1 VPTPRRSGEPAAISS
16 AVRRLVVDIEA
27 SGDADHAMLTVS
39 LVTLGSPDQLTGGYL
54 YHRRMV
60 ELAPQHGARLD
71 LLAVPALPFPL
82 PAAAAGRVLRGAA
95 RADVLVV
102 DSIAAAFVAP
112 WRVFRRRPTGSRPSR
127 PSRPL
132 AAMLHQPPGGI
143 DHGWP
148 RRPAQAAL
156 DRVLYRRCDL
166 VMLASETLS
175 ADLPGLRTVVVAPGR
190 DVAAA
195 PAGPPADLRQGRRAA
210 LLSVGNWV
218 ARKGTL
224 DLLDGFAR
232 VPAGLATLHLVGRTD
247 VDPRYSARVRA
258 RLGRTDLAGRIVV
271 HGPVTRGEVAS
282 LYASAD
288 VFVLP
293 SYREPY
299 GTVYGEAMAAGLPVV
314 GWRAG
319 NLAHLAQDGIQ
330 GRVLDPGDV
339 AGLASAL
346 EQLAADADYRQRLA
360 TAALERGRRLPTWND
375 TAQRFFGALR
385 ELAEAAISA

>member
-1 VPTPRRSGEPAAISS
+1 
-16 AVRRLVVDIEA
+16 
-27 SGDADHAMLTVS
+27 MLAVS
-39 LVTLGSPDQLTGGYL
+39 LVTLGSPEQLTGGYL
-54 YHRRMV
+54 YHRRMA
-60 ELAPQHGARLD
+60 ELAPQHGARLE

-82 PAAAAGRVLRGAA
+82 PAAPAGRVLRRAA

-112 WRVFRRRPTGSRPSR
+112 WCVFRRLPAASTASRQSR
-127 PSRPL
+127 QSPPL

-148 RRPAQAAL
+148 RRPVQAAL
-156 DRVLYRRCDL
+156 DRSLYRRCDL
-166 VMLASETLS
+166 LVLASATLS
-175 ADLPGLRTVVVAPGR
+175 ADLLGLRTVVVAPGR

-195 PAGPPADLRQGRRAA
+195 PAGPSADLRQGRQAA

-224 DLLDGFAR
+224 DLLDAFGR
-232 VPAGLATLHLVGRTD
+232 LPADLATLHLVGRTD
-247 VDPRYSARVRA
+247 VDPRYTERVRA
-258 RLGRTDLAGRIVV
+258 RLGGTDLAGRVVV
-271 HGPVTRGEVAS
+271 HGPVTRSEVAS
-282 LYASAD
+282 FYASAD

-319 NLAHLAQDGIQ
+319 NLAHLAQDGVE
-330 GRVLDPGDV
+330 GRVLDPGDI

-346 EQLAADADYRQRLA
+346 QRLAADADYRRRLA

-375 TAQRFFGALR
+375 TARRFFGVLM
-385 ELAEAAISA
+385 ELADAGISA

>member
-1 VPTPRRSGEPAAISS
+1 
-16 AVRRLVVDIEA
+16 
-27 SGDADHAMLTVS
+27 MLAVS
-39 LVTLGSPDQLTGGYL
+39 LVTLGSPEQLTGGYL
-54 YHRRMV
+54 YHRRMA
-60 ELAPQHGARLD
+60 ELAPQHDARLD
-71 LLAVPALPFPL
+71 LLEVPALPFPL
-82 PAAAAGRVLRGAA
+82 PAASAGRVVQRAA

-112 WRVFRRRPTGSRPSR
+112 WRVLRRRPAVSRRSP
-127 PSRPL
+127 PV

-148 RRPAQAAL
+148 RRPVQAAL

-166 VMLASETLS
+166 LVLASETLS
-175 ADLPGLRTVVVAPGR
+175 AELPGVRTVVVAPGR
-190 DVAAA
+190 NVAAA
-195 PAGPPADLRQGRRAA
+195 PAGPPIDLRQGRQAA

-224 DLLDGFAR
+224 DLLDAFGR
-232 VPAGLATLHLVGRTD
+232 LPLDLATLHLVGRTD
-247 VDPRYSARVRA
+247 VDPRYTARVRA
-258 RLGRTDLAGRIVV
+258 RLGHADLAGRVVV
-271 HGPVTRGEVAS
+271 HGPVARGEVAAF
-282 LYASAD
+282 YRSAD

-319 NLAHLAQDGIQ
+319 NLAHLAQDGVE

-346 EQLAADADYRQRLA
+346 QRLAADADYRQRLA
-360 TAALERGRRLPTWND
+360 TAALASGRRLPTWND
-375 TAQRFFGALR
+375 TAQRFFGVLR
-385 ELAEAAISA
+385 ELAEAAINA

>member
-1 VPTPRRSGEPAAISS
+1 
-16 AVRRLVVDIEA
+16 
-27 SGDADHAMLTVS
+27 MLAVS
-39 LVTLGSPDQLTGGYL
+39 LVTLGSPEQLTGGYL
-54 YHRRMV
+54 YHRRMA
-60 ELAPQHGARLD
+60 ELAPQHDAHLD

-82 PAAAAGRVLRGAA
+82 PAAPAGRVLRRAA

-112 WRVFRRRPTGSRPSR
+112 WILAWRGVPASRPS
-127 PSRPL
+127 PAL

-143 DHGWP
+143 DHRWP
-148 RRPAQAAL
+148 RRPVQAAL
-156 DRVLYRRCDL
+156 DRMLYRRCDL
-166 VMLASETLS
+166 LVLASETLR
-175 ADLPGLRTVVVAPGR
+175 AALPDARSVVVAPGR
-190 DVAAA
+190 DVADA
-195 PAGPPADLRQGRRAA
+195 PAGRRVDLRQGRQAA

-224 DLLDGFAR
+224 DLLDAFGR
-232 VPAGLATLHLVGRTD
+232 LPRDLATLHLVGRTD
-247 VDPRYSARVRA
+247 VDPRYTARVRA
-258 RLGRTDLAGRIVV
+258 RLGRADLAGRVVV
-271 HGPVTRGEVAS
+271 HGPVTRDEVAA
-282 LYASAD
+282 LYGSAD

-319 NLAHLAQDGIQ
+319 NLAHLAQDGVE

-346 EQLAADADYRQRLA
+346 TRLAEDAEHRQRLA
-360 TAALERGRRLPTWND
+360 SAALARGRRLPTWSD
-375 TAQRFFGALR
+375 TARRFFGVLR
-385 ELAEAAISA
+385 ELADAAVSA

>member
-1 VPTPRRSGEPAAISS
+1 
-16 AVRRLVVDIEA
+16 
-27 SGDADHAMLTVS
+27 MLAVS
-39 LVTLGSPDQLTGGYL
+39 LVTLGSPEQLTGGYL
-54 YHRRMV
+54 YHRRMA
-60 ELAPQHGARLD
+60 ELAPQHDAHLE
-71 LLAVPALPFPL
+71 LLAIPALPFLL
-82 PAAAAGRVLRGAA
+82 PVAAAGPVLQRAA
-95 RADVLVV
+95 RADVVVV
-102 DSIAAAFVAP
+102 DSIAAACVAP
-112 WRVFRRRPTGSRPSR
+112 WRMLQPLRSAPRR
-127 PSRPL
+127 SRPL

-148 RRPAQAAL
+148 RQPAQAAL
-156 DRVLYRRCDL
+156 DRMLYRRCDL
-166 VMLASETLS
+166 LVLASETLR
-175 ADLPGLRTVVVAPGR
+175 ADVPGLRTVVVAPGR

-195 PAGPPADLRQGRRAA
+195 PGGPTIDLRQGRQAA

-224 DLLDGFAR
+224 DLLDAFAR
-232 VPAGLATLHLVGRTD
+232 VPPDVATLHLVGRTD
-247 VDPRYSARVRA
+247 VDPRYTERVRA
-258 RLGRTDLAGRIVV
+258 RLGGADLAGRVVV

-293 SYREPY
+293 SSREPY

-319 NLAHLAQDGIQ
+319 NLAHLAQDGVE

-346 EQLAADADYRQRLA
+346 QLLAADADYRRRLA

-375 TAQRFFGALR
+375 TARRFFGVLR
-385 ELAEAAISA
+385 ELEDAAISG

>member
-1 VPTPRRSGEPAAISS
+1 
-16 AVRRLVVDIEA
+16 
-27 SGDADHAMLTVS
+27 MLAVS
-39 LVTLGSPDQLTGGYL
+39 LVTLGSPEQLTGGYL
-54 YHRRMV
+54 YHRRMA
-60 ELAPQHGARLD
+60 ELAPQHDARLD
-71 LLAVPALPFPL
+71 LCPVPALPLLL
-82 PAAAAGRVLRGAA
+82 PAVPAGRVLRRAA
-95 RADVLVV
+95 RADVLVI

-112 WRVFRRRPTGSRPSR
+112 WRILQRLPTASQQ
-127 PSRPL
+127 SRPL

-148 RRPAQAAL
+148 RRPVQAAL
-156 DRVLYRRCDL
+156 DRMLYRRCDL
-166 VMLASETLS
+166 LVLASETLR
-175 ADLPGLRTVVVAPGR
+175 ADLRGLRTVVVAPGR

-218 ARKGTL
+218 ERKGTV
-224 DLLDGFAR
+224 DLLDAFAR
-232 VPAGLATLHLVGRTD
+232 VPADLATLHLVGRTD
-247 VDPRYSARVRA
+247 VDPRYAAKVRA
-258 RLGRTDLAGRIVV
+258 RLGRKDLARRVVV

-319 NLAHLAQDGIQ
+319 NLAHLARDGVE

-339 AGLASAL
+339 AGLAAAL
-346 EQLAADADYRQRLA
+346 ERLAADADHRQRLA

-375 TAQRFFGALR
+375 TARRFFGVLR
-385 ELAEAAISA
+385 ELAEAARSA

>member
-1 VPTPRRSGEPAAISS
+1 
-16 AVRRLVVDIEA
+16 
-27 SGDADHAMLTVS
+27 MLAVS
-39 LVTLGSPDQLTGGYL
+39 LVTLGSPEQLTGGYL
-54 YHRRMV
+54 YHRRLA
-60 ELAPQHGARLD
+60 ELAPHHDARLD
-71 LLAVPALPFPL
+71 IVGVPALPFPL
-82 PAAAAGRVLRGAA
+82 PAAAAGRVLRLVA

-112 WRVFRRRPTGSRPSR
+112 WRMLRRPPVALR

-132 AAMLHQPPGGI
+132 VAMLHQPPGGI
-143 DHGWP
+143 DHRWP
-148 RRPAQAAL
+148 RRPVQAAL
-156 DRVLYRRCDL
+156 DRALYRRCDL
-166 VMLASETLS
+166 LMLASETLN
-175 ADLPGLRTVVVAPGR
+175 ADVPGFRAVVVAPGR

-195 PAGPPADLRQGRRAA
+195 PAGPPADLRQGRQAA

-224 DLLDGFAR
+224 ELLDAFAI
-232 VPAGLATLHLVGRTD
+232 VPPDLATLHLVGRTD
-247 VDPRYSARVRA
+247 VDHRYAAGVRA
-258 RLGRTDLAGRIVV
+258 RLGRPDLAGRVVV

-282 LYASAD
+282 LYGSAD

-319 NLAHLAQDGIQ
+319 NLAHLARDGTE
-330 GRVLDPGDV
+330 GRVLEPGDI

-346 EQLAADADYRQRLA
+346 ERLAADADYRQRLA
-360 TAALERGRRLPTWND
+360 AAALARGRRLPTWND
-375 TAQRFFGALR
+375 TARRFFGVLR
-385 ELAEAAISA
+385 ELADTAISE

>member
-1 VPTPRRSGEPAAISS
+1 
-16 AVRRLVVDIEA
+16 
-27 SGDADHAMLTVS
+27 MLAVS

-54 YHRRMV
+54 YHRRMA
-60 ELAPQHGARLD
+60 ELARAHDACLD
-71 LLAVPALPFPL
+71 LLALPALPFPL
-82 PAAAAGRVLRGAA
+82 AAAATGRVLGRAA
-95 RADVLVV
+95 DADVLVV

-112 WRVFRRRPTGSRPSR
+112 WRPLRRPPTEIGRSRPHQ
-127 PSRPL
+127 PL

-148 RRPAQAAL
+148 RRAVQAAL
-156 DRVLYRRCDL
+156 DRALYRRCDVL
-166 VMLASETLS
+166 MLASETLS
-175 ADLPGLRTVVVAPGR
+175 AELSGFPTAVVAPGR

-195 PAGPPADLRQGRRAA
+195 PSGPPIDLRQGRQAA

-224 DLLDGFAR
+224 DLLYAFGR
-232 VPAGLATLHLVGRTD
+232 LPPGLATLHLVGRTD
-247 VDPRYSARVRA
+247 VDHRYTARVRA
-258 RLGRTDLAGRIVV
+258 RLGRPDLAGRAVV
-271 HGPVTRGEVAS
+271 HGPVTRGEVAM
-282 LYASAD
+282 LYGSAD

-319 NLAHLAQDGIQ
+319 NLAHLAQDGRE
-330 GRVLDPGDV
+330 GRVLEPGDI

-346 EQLAADADYRQRLA
+346 ERLAEDTDYRQRLA
-360 TAALERGRRLPTWND
+360 AAALARGQRLPTWSD
-375 TAQRFFGALR
+375 TARRFFGVLR
-385 ELAEAAISA
+385 ELADAVTT

>member
-1 VPTPRRSGEPAAISS
+1 M
-16 AVRRLVVDIEA
+16 LV
-27 SGDADHAMLTVS
+27 VS
-39 LVTLGSPDQLTGGYL
+39 LVTLGSPEQLSGGYL
-54 YHRRMV
+54 YHRRMA
-60 ELAPQHGARLD
+60 ELAPQHDARLD
-71 LLAVPALPFPL
+71 FFAVPALPFLL
-82 PAAAAGRVLRGAA
+82 PAASAGRVLQRAA
-95 RADVLVV
+95 RADVLVI

-112 WRVFRRRPTGSRPSR
+112 WRMLPRPPSASRL
-127 PSRPL
+127 SRPL

-148 RRPAQAAL
+148 RRPVQAAL
-156 DRVLYRRCDL
+156 DRMLYRHCDL
-166 VMLASETLS
+166 VVLASEALS

-224 DLLDGFAR
+224 DLLDAFAG

-247 VDPRYSARVRA
+247 VDRRYTARVRA
-258 RLGRTDLAGRIVV
+258 RLDRTELAGRVVV

-319 NLAHLAQDGIQ
+319 NLAHLARDGVE

-339 AGLASAL
+339 AGLTSAL
-346 EQLAADADYRQRLA
+346 GRLAADADYRQRLA

-375 TAQRFFGALR
+375 TAQRFFGVLR
-385 ELAEAAISA
+385 DLADAAISA